1 MSQQALALWGILAAS
16 LVLIVLCVRTFRGR
30 SLKISLEDFIALFLS
45 SLGCISSFHLI
56 YKAFSLKELQD
67 ILGGDV
73 VTLIIGG
80 IAVVWVST
88 KEIIRIMF
96 ED

>member
-1 MSQQALALWGILAAS
+1 MSQKTLALWGISAAL
-16 LVLIVLCVRTFRGR
+16 LVVIVLFVRGFRGR
-30 SLKISLEDFIALFLS
+30 SLKISLEDFIAVSLS

-56 YKAFSLKELQD
+56 YKAFSIKELQD

-80 IAVVWVST
+80 ISVVWVSG